1 MAGEIKKKIILIE
14 DDHFL
19 VRALS
24 LKFAK
29 SNFELIVIENG
40 TEALDSIRKEMPQI
54 VFLDIMLPHKSGF
67 EILEEMKKD
76 EKLKN
81 IPVLILTNLRQDEEV
96 KHGLSLGASEY
107 LVKIDVGLDE
117 IVERVNKY
125 LK

>member
-1 MAGEIKKKIILIE
+1 MADETKKKIILIE

-29 SNFELIVIENG
+29 LNFELIVIENG
-40 TEALDSIRKEMPQI
+40 MEALDSIRKEMPQI

-107 LVKIDVGLDE
+107 LVKTDVGLDE